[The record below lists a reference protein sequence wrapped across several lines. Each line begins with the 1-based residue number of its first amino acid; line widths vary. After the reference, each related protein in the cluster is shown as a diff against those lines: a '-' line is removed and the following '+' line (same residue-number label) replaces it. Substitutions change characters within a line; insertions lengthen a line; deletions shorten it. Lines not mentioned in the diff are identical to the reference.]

1 MKLRIKDNSIRFR
14 LLRTEVAKLADEGEI
29 SAFTSFAFDSSADR
43 FCYSIKHRPSYEAIS
58 AGLRGA
64 SIRVAVPSEV
74 IRSWAV
80 SDAAVGLYAEQ
91 VLFGGATLHIAIEKD
106 FACIDRNDADNA
118 DTFHNPNATL
128 C

>member
-29 SAFTSFAFDSSADR
+29 SAFTSFALGSSSDR

-58 AGLRGA
+58 ANLRGA
-64 SIRVAVPSEV
+64 SIRVSVPSET
-74 IRSWAV
+74 IRSWAAN
-80 SDAAVGLYAEQ
+80 DAAVGLYAEQ
-91 VLFGGATLHIAIEKD
+91 VLFGGERLHISIEKD
-106 FACIDRNDADNA
+106 FACIDRDDENNA
-118 DTFHNPNATL
+118 DTFDNPNATL